1 MEQHEETEGSR
12 LHRDQGN
19 VRVHHAHPFSIW
31 KVKSSRA
38 SRAFP
43 AAAAGRGF
51 EGFALKTKKPLKFNV
66 VLGSKSQVQQKQNQ
80 A

>member
-51 EGFALKTKKPLKFNV
+51 EVSLFENKKAVKV
-66 VLGSKSQVQQKQNQ
+66 
-80 A
+80 